1 MYSFVKK
8 PISLLCTK
16 TLFSVVFFVFFTE
29 NALGVTT
36 ALNQC
41 EVLE

>member
-16 TLFSVVFFVFFTE
+16 TLFSVVFFFFTE